1 MINFFHK
8 TVEHID
14 MLTPEQ
20 DYTQE
25 VICIYKDETYSVRDN
40 GAVLRHPREDKRKR
54 RDDDVWT
61 FGKQNPKN
69 GYMYIGQARI
79 HQIVATAFHGEPA
92 DKNLVVDHRD
102 SNKCNNRPENLHW
115 VTRLENALNNPTTRW
130 KIEMRCGSIEAFLEN
145 PSILNDYVGEDP
157 NFAWMRTVSK
167 EEGQRTLKNME
178 NWAKKR
184 QIPTGKGALGEWVF
198 QNDTEET
205 EELQEWR
212 QSNMQRN
219 LQVEKQLQELEQEN
233 LQRAVPSMPPVEEL
247 DTTPSLTPNA
257 RQRQWKTETEFPCCP
272 AKPDATLEDYF
283 ANLRSGEIFTKN
295 TFHETILIDYVKVND
310 SILVFSKSTQE
321 HPIKPWCLCRIVKE
335 ESLFVHEN
343 LGSFFEEQGARKQF
357 TLKQGLEWTGGD
369 SIDDYC

>member
-1 MINFFHK
+1 
-8 TVEHID
+8 
-14 MLTPEQ
+14 MLTPDQ

-25 VICIYKDETYSVRDN
+25 LSCVYKEETYSVRDN
-40 GAVLRHPREDKRKR
+40 GAVLRHSREGKR
-54 RDDDVWT
+54 RRKDDDIWT
-61 FGKQNPKN
+61 FGIQNPKN

-145 PSILNDYVGEDP
+145 PSILNDYIDEDP

-184 QIPTGKGALGEWVF
+184 QVPSGKGTLGEWIYNTDV
-198 QNDTEET
+198 EET
-205 EELQEWR
+205 EELRQWR
-212 QSNMQRN
+212 QSNLSSSSIQ
-219 LQVEKQLQELEQEN
+219 QE
-233 LQRAVPSMPPVEEL
+233 VTPPVPQIEEP
-247 DTTPSLTPNA
+247 DIKPSQTPNA
-257 RQRQWKTETEFPCCP
+257 LQQEWKTATEFPCCP
-272 AKPDATLEDYF
+272 TDPDATLDDYMS
-283 ANLRSGEIFTKN
+283 NLRVGDTFTRN
-295 TFHETILIDYVKVND
+295 QYDETLIVECAKADD
-310 SILVFSKSTQE
+310 TLLVFSKAASQDA
-321 HPIKPWCLCRIVKE
+321 IKPWYLCAITKVNGF
-335 ESLFVHEN
+335 LHTN
-343 LGSFFEEQGARKQF
+343 LGSFFTEQGARKQY

>member
-1 MINFFHK
+1 
-8 TVEHID
+8 
-14 MLTPEQ
+14 MLTPDQ

-25 VICIYKDETYSVRDN
+25 LSCVYKEETYSVRDN
-40 GAVLRHPREDKRKR
+40 GAVLRHSREGKRKR
-54 RDDDVWT
+54 KDDDIWT
-61 FGKQNPKN
+61 FGIQNPKN

-184 QIPTGKGALGEWVF
+184 QIPSGKGTLGEWIY
-198 QNDTEET
+198 NTDAEET
-205 EELQEWR
+205 EELRNWR
-212 QSNMQRN
+212 QSNLPQHQQEEIESA
-219 LQVEKQLQELEQEN
+219 LPQEEPDIKQ
-233 LQRAVPSMPPVEEL
+233 
-247 DTTPSLTPNA
+247 SLTPNA
-257 RQRQWKTETEFPCCP
+257 LQQKWKTETEFPCCP
-272 AKPDATLEDYF
+272 AELDSTLEDYLS
-283 ANLRSGEIFTKN
+283 NLRSGKIFTRN
-295 TFHETILIDYVKVND
+295 DYHETILIDFAKYND
-310 SILVFSKSTQE
+310 SILVISKTTQE
-321 HPIKPWCLCRIVKE
+321 NPIKPWCLCRIVKE
-335 ESLFVHEN
+335 GQFVHEN
-343 LGSFFEEQGARKQF
+343 LGSFFEEQGVRKQF

>member
-1 MINFFHK
+1 
-8 TVEHID
+8 
-14 MLTPEQ
+14 MLTPDQ
-20 DYTQE
+20 DYSQE
-25 VICIYKDETYSVRDN
+25 LTCTYKDETYSVRDN
-40 GAVLRHPREDKRKR
+40 GAVLRHSREGNRKRKN
-54 RDDDVWT
+54 DDIWT
-61 FGKQNPKN
+61 FGKQNPRN
-69 GYMYIGQARI
+69 GYMYIGQIRI
-79 HQIVATAFHGEPA
+79 HQIVATAFHGEPSN
-92 DKNLVVDHRD
+92 KYLVVDHKD

-130 KIEMRCGSIEAFLEN
+130 KIEMLCGSIEAFLEN
-145 PSILNDYVGEDP
+145 PSILNDCVDKDP
-157 NFAWMRTVSK
+157 NFSWMRTVSK
-167 EEGQRTLKNME
+167 EEGQQTLKNME

-198 QNDTEET
+198 QNDTVET
-205 EELQEWR
+205 EALQEWR

-219 LQVEKQLQELEQEN
+219 IQVEKQLQELEQEN
-233 LQRAVPSMPPVEEL
+233 IQRAIPSVPPVEEL

-283 ANLRSGEIFTKN
+283 ANLRSGEIFTRN
-295 TFHETILIDYVKVND
+295 TFHETIVIDYAKVNE

-335 ESLFVHEN
+335 EDMFVHEN

-357 TLKQGLEWTGGD
+357 TLQQGLEWTGGD